1 MSLPHHIWPSWS
13 LLLVHSNKTVYSH
26 LVPPDKVIP
35 RQKSSQKKLFC
46 MLIWESETCGQLL
59 FGGKKSNCGTSCE
72 KLAVSSFLYKD
83 GEIIAVCS
91 WCVWNQT
98 KLRQAGPSVIISKA
112 YFAALLLALFSSSA
126 QQLPS
131 RMGHHHHH
139 LFLEDNTNCKAY
151 CIVFTQTVSFLGVKV
166 LPHAFIVINRKIQNK
181 NICTFIKAN

>member
-126 QQLPS
+126 QQNGTS
-131 RMGHHHHH
+131 SSSSS
-139 LFLEDNTNCKAY
+139 
-151 CIVFTQTVSFLGVKV
+151 VFGRQHQLQSLLYSFHTDTVSFLGVKV